1 MAAEEQMDMSL
12 DDIIKAKP
20 SMVKRGGGKS
30 RGSGGGGAGGGGGGG
45 GRGNSRGRGG
55 SSRGRRNNSRA
66 TPYSRDTPS
75 GRWTHDK
82 FEGGRSSLGGGGGGG
97 GGGRGAGIA
106 KLLISNLE
114 YSVNDQDIREL
125 FAEFGAIRAYSVH
138 YDRSGRSLGTADVTY
153 INKSDAARALKTYN
167 NVPLDG
173 KPMIIELVTDEPLST
188 GGGGGGGGNR
198 NNGGNRNSNN
208 RSRGGSG
215 GRGRGGERRGGRGR
229 GGGGRGGG
237 REQKKTMT
245 AEELDKQLDDYKS
258 AKA

>member
-1 MAAEEQMDMSL
+1 MAEEQMDMSL

-20 SMVKRGGGKS
+20 GMVKRGGRGK
-30 RGSGGGGAGGGGGGG
+30 GE
-45 GRGNSRGRGG
+45 RGNSRGRGG
-55 SSRGRRNNSRA
+55 SSRGNRRNFRKN
-66 TPYSRDTPS
+66 PYSRDTPS

-82 FEGGRSSLGGGGGGG
+82 FEGGRASLGGGGGGG
-97 GGGRGAGIA
+97 GGRGIA

-125 FAEFGAIRAYSVH
+125 FAEFGPIRTYSVH

-188 GGGGGGGGNR
+188 RGNR
-198 NNGGNRNSNN
+198 NSFGGTNRNSNN
-208 RSRGGSG
+208 GNNRYNRGSGGSG
-215 GRGRGGERRGGRGR
+215 GRGRGGARRGGR
-229 GGGGRGGG
+229 GGRGGG
-237 REQKKTMT
+237 REQKKPMT

-258 AKA
+258 SKA

>member
-1 MAAEEQMDMSL
+1 MAEEQMDMSL

-30 RGSGGGGAGGGGGGG
+30 RG

-55 SSRGRRNNSRA
+55 GSSRGGGGGRRNFRSN
-66 TPYSRDTPS
+66 PYSRDTPS

-97 GGGRGAGIA
+97 GGGRGIA

-125 FAEFGAIRAYSVH
+125 FAEFGPIRTYSVH

-173 KPMIIELVTDEPLST
+173 KPMIIELVTDEPVST
-188 GGGGGGGGNR
+188 GGGGGNR
-198 NNGGNRNSNN
+198 NNYGGNRNSNN
-208 RSRGGSG
+208 NRSRGSGGG
-215 GRGRGGERRGGRGR
+215 GRGRGGSRRGGGR
-229 GGGGRGGG
+229 GGRGGG
-237 REQKKTMT
+237 REQKKPMT

-258 AKA
+258 SKA

>member
-20 SMVKRGGGKS
+20 SMVR
-30 RGSGGGGAGGGGGGG
+30 
-45 GRGNSRGRGG
+45 RGG

-82 FEGGRSSLGGGGGGG
+82 FEGGRSSLGGGGGG

-188 GGGGGGGGNR
+188 GGGGGGGNR

>member
-1 MAAEEQMDMSL
+1 MAEEQMDMSL

-20 SMVKRGGGKS
+20 SMVKRGGSRS
-30 RGSGGGGAGGGGGGG
+30 RGGRGGGGG
-45 GRGNSRGRGG
+45 RGRGG
-55 SSRGRRNNSRA
+55 SSRGRRNFRS

-97 GGGRGAGIA
+97 GRGIA

-153 INKSDAARALKTYN
+153 INKTDAARALKTYN

-188 GGGGGGGGNR
+188 GGSRNSGGNR
-198 NNGGNRNSNN
+198 NNN
-208 RSRGGSG
+208 RSRGSS
-215 GRGRGGERRGGRGR
+215 RGRGGGGSRRGGR
-229 GGGGRGGG
+229 GGRGGG
-237 REQKKTMT
+237 REQKKPMT

-258 AKA
+258 SKA

>member
-1 MAAEEQMDMSL
+1 MAEEQMDMSL

-20 SMVKRGGGKS
+20 SMVKRGGNKS
-30 RGSGGGGAGGGGGGG
+30 RGGRGSSSGR
-45 GRGNSRGRGG
+45 GRGN
-55 SSRGRRNNSRA
+55 SSRGRRNNPYSR
-66 TPYSRDTPS
+66 SRDTPS

-97 GGGRGAGIA
+97 GGGRGIA

-125 FAEFGAIRAYSVH
+125 FAEFGPIRSYSVH

-173 KPMIIELVTDEPLST
+173 KPMIIELVTDEPSSI
-188 GGGGGGGGNR
+188 GGSRNFGGNR
-198 NNGGNRNSNN
+198 NNSNN

-215 GRGRGGERRGGRGR
+215 NRGRGGSRRGAGGR
-229 GGGGRGGG
+229 GGRGGG
-237 REQKKTMT
+237 REQKKPMT

-258 AKA
+258 SKA

>member
-1 MAAEEQMDMSL
+1 MAEEQMDMSL

-20 SMVKRGGGKS
+20 SMVKRGGRGK
-30 RGSGGGGAGGGGGGG
+30 G

-55 SSRGRRNNSRA
+55 SSRGGRRNFRSN
-66 TPYSRDTPS
+66 PYGRSTDTPS

-97 GGGRGAGIA
+97 GRGMPLA

-125 FAEFGAIRAYSVH
+125 FAEFGPIRTYSVH
-138 YDRSGRSLGTADVTY
+138 YDRSGRSLSTADVTY
-153 INKSDAARALKTYN
+153 INKADATRALKTYN

-173 KPMIIELVTDEPLST
+173 KPMIIELVTDEPLT
-188 GGGGGGGGNR
+188 TRGNR
-198 NNGGNRNSNN
+198 SYGGNRNSNN
-208 RSRGGSG
+208 GSNRYRGSG
-215 GRGRGGERRGGRGR
+215 GRGRGATRRGGR
-229 GGGGRGGG
+229 GGRGGG
-237 REQKKTMT
+237 REQKKPMT

-258 AKA
+258 SKA